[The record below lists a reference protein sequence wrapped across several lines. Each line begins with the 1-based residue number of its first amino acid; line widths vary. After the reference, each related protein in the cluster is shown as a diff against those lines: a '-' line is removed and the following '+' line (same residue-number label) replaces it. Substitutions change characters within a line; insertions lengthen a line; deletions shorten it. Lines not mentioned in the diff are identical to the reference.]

1 MLILKVF
8 CGGFL
13 GRTTLFSQTGC
24 VLLGVDGYLISLKES
39 VVVKTA
45 DSKGLHTVNTVGL
58 NAGIAGW
65 VGITAS

>member
-1 MLILKVF
+1 M
-8 CGGFL
+8 
-13 GRTTLFSQTGC
+13 
-24 VLLGVDGYLISLKES
+24 LLGVDGYLISLKES

-58 NAGIAGW
+58 NAGIVGW